1 MNKVE
6 QFQKSAQEHNE
17 AAVALTNTLA
27 ASFKTIT
34 TAHAEYA
41 KKLLQDGSEF
51 FSKLTKLNSTDE
63 AMELQNDYAKSAYEA
78 FITESKKFF
87 ELYSDLARQ
96 TLKPFEGLIAKLPP
110 AKQQKLQT
118 GKAGSN

>member
-17 AAVALTNTLA
+17 VAVASADTLA

-34 TAHAEYA
+34 TAHAEYT
-41 KKLLQDGSEF
+41 KKIFQEGSEF

-63 AMELQNDYAKSAYEA
+63 AMKLQNEYAKSGYEA
-78 FITESKKFF
+78 FVTESKKVF
-87 ELYSDLARQ
+87 
-96 TLKPFEGLIAKLPP
+96 
-110 AKQQKLQT
+110 
-118 GKAGSN
+118 

>member
-17 AAVALTNTLA
+17 VAVASADTLA
-27 ASFKTIT
+27 ASFKIIT
-34 TAHAEYA
+34 TAHAEYT
-41 KKLLQDGSEF
+41 KKVFQEGSEF

-63 AMELQNDYAKSAYEA
+63 AIKLQNEYAKSGYEA
-78 FITESKKFF
+78 FVTESKKFF

-96 TLKPFEGLIAKLPP
+96 TFKPFEGLIAKMAS
-110 AKQQKLQT
+110 AK
-118 GKAGSN
+118 